1 MRDNDS
7 AHTRRCVWASPGLR
21 PYRCRVL
28 DRRRFLTVIAAG
40 VAVAAEAFASP
51 PTALA
56 EPGAGRVPLPGG
68 AALSS
73 LPATHAKAPTMAL
86 TVDDGVSSEVVRAYT
101 TFARD
106 SGIRLTYFVNGV
118 YGSWTEN
125 AALLKPLVDSG
136 QIQLGNHT
144 YTHPDLTKLTEEK
157 IIDELTRNGQFLKN
171 TYGVDPAP
179 YFRPPYGRHN
189 AVTDAV
195 AEKVG
200 YSCPVLW
207 NGSLSDSTVVTPDYI
222 VDMAHKYFNPGA
234 IVIGHLNHSPV
245 TTVYAQL
252 IDVIKERGLQ
262 TVTLNDVFSSGD
274 RPR

>member
-1 MRDNDS
+1 M
-7 AHTRRCVWASPGLR
+7 HTRRCAWASHMCR
-21 PYRCRVL
+21 TYRYRVL
-28 DRRRFLTVIAAG
+28 DRRRFLAAIAAG
-40 VAVAAEAFASP
+40 VAVTADAFTALP
-51 PTALA
+51 NALA
-56 EPGAGRVPLPGG
+56 EPRVGRVPLPGG

-73 LPATHAKAPTMAL
+73 LPTAHAKAPTMAL

-106 SGIRLTYFVNGV
+106 SGIRLTYFANGV

-125 AALLKPLVDSG
+125 ASLLNPLVDSG

-144 YTHPDLTKLTEEK
+144 YNHPDLTKLSEER
-157 IIDELTRNGQFLKN
+157 ILDELTRNGQFLKN
-171 TYGVDPAP
+171 AYGVDPAP

-189 AVTDAV
+189 AVVDDV
-195 AEKVG
+195 AAKIG

-207 NGSLSDSTVVTPDYI
+207 NGSLSDSTVVTPEYI
-222 VDMAHKYFNPGA
+222 VEMAHKYFNPGA

-262 TVTLNDVFSSGD
+262 TVTLNDVFTSGD
-274 RPR
+274 RPG